1 MYVGRHAFSKWA
13 RLLCA
18 CLLAVFGAAGIFR
31 AVRSGLAQ
39 ERYLRYKYGHMV
51 GTRWEV
57 PPAASTNLVEM
68 YMTLPGKLPEILDAC
83 EKAHRLCP
91 ENYYF
96 AAFAARQALWVALV
110 VDRDDPVA
118 FRRHFGAA
126 EHWSNVALSLNPYDF
141 ENYHL
146 HFRILWEKGD
156 RDEAIAWWRDTV
168 LAREFWNPDL
178 RNHLIDYCMANGDYS
193 IARREAVF
201 LRGGSKELR
210 DFDAARRRR
219 SARSATKGK

>member
-1 MYVGRHAFSKWA
+1 MRVIERSLEDLTPYRGNPRQNAD
-13 RLLCA
+13 
-18 CLLAVFGAAGIFR
+18 AVAAVAESIRRFGFR
-31 AVRSGLAQ
+31 Q
-39 ERYLRYKYGHMV
+39 
-51 GTRWEV
+51 
-57 PPAASTNLVEM
+57 P
-68 YMTLPGKLPEILDAC
+68 
-83 EKAHRLCP
+83 
-91 ENYYF
+91 
-96 AAFAARQALWVALV
+96 LV

-126 EHWSNVALSLNPYDF
+126 EHWSNIALSLNPYDF

-146 HFRILWEKGD
+146 HFRILWEKGE

-178 RNHLIDYCMANGDYS
+178 RNHLVDYCMANGDYS

-219 SARSATKGK
+219 TARTATKGK